1 MLAVFILIFILL
13 IPIGAYA
20 FSRRNRNSL
29 NEYKASVLPAQ
40 GSFAGLF
47 EEQNTAQNA
56 EQDKELHATRRRA
69 DLLER
74 ARCFDLQTL
83 EESQADEELYQEL
96 LNDLTEQCANS
107 QEKLQRLV
115 SHLSISQRL
124 RSNARLAEVMIEVW
138 TNSPDN
144 KSTAQMLHIV
154 ALSDDA
160 ALLQQ
165 AAEMI
170 FDSWKKG
177 LLPRLSAKDFLAL
190 VESEYWVLAP
200 EARRSGAGF
209 ILKNSLAE
217 LRRRL
222 AATKCG

>member
-1 MLAVFILIFILL
+1 MLAVFIIIFILL

-29 NEYKASVLPAQ
+29 SEYNPSVLPAP
-40 GSFAGLF
+40 GNFAGLF
-47 EEQNTAQNA
+47 EEQNAVEIAAQEKQGQEA
-56 EQDKELHATRRRA
+56 RRRA

-74 ARCFDLQTL
+74 AKRFDLQTL
-83 EESQADEELYQEL
+83 EESQAQPELYHEL
-96 LNDLTEQCANS
+96 LNQLIEQSADSQQKLAQLVGHLTG
-107 QEKLQRLV
+107 
-115 SHLSISQRL
+115 SQRL
-124 RSNARLAEVMIEVW
+124 RSNVRLAEMMISVW
-138 TNSPDN
+138 KNSPDN
-144 KSTAQMLHIV
+144 QSTAQMLHIV
-154 ALSDDA
+154 ALTDEA

-165 AAEMI
+165 ATEMI
-170 FDSWKKG
+170 FDSWKSG

-222 AATKCG
+222 AATKRG

>member
-1 MLAVFILIFILL
+1 MLAVFIIIFILL
-13 IPIGAYA
+13 ISFGAYA
-20 FSRRNRNSL
+20 FARRKRNSL
-29 NEYKASVLPAQ
+29 SQYNPSVLLAPDR
-40 GSFAGLF
+40 FAGLF
-47 EEQNTAQNA
+47 EEQNAVQIAAQ
-56 EQDKELHATRRRA
+56 EKELHQTRRRA

-74 ARCFDLQTL
+74 AKRFDLQTL
-83 EESQADEELYQEL
+83 EDSQAQAGLYHEL
-96 LNDLTEQCANS
+96 LNELIEQSANS
-107 QEKLQRLV
+107 QQKLQQLV
-115 SHLSISQRL
+115 GHLTASQQL
-124 RSNARLAEVMIEVW
+124 RSNVRLAEMMIAIW
-138 TNSPDN
+138 KDSPDN

-154 ALSDDA
+154 ALSDEA

-165 AAEMI
+165 AIEMI
-170 FDSWKKG
+170 FNTWKSG

-222 AATKCG
+222 AATKRG

>member
-1 MLAVFILIFILL
+1 MLAVFIIIFILL

-20 FSRRNRNSL
+20 FSRRKRNSL
-29 NEYKASVLPAQ
+29 SQSNASVLPAQ
-40 GSFAGLF
+40 ASFTGLF
-47 EEQNTAQNA
+47 EEQNAVQLAAQ
-56 EQDKELHATRRRA
+56 EKPLHETRRRA

-74 ARCFDLQTL
+74 AKGFDLLTL
-83 EESQADEELYQEL
+83 EESRAQAELYHEL
-96 LNDLTEQCANS
+96 LNELIEQAADS
-107 QEKLQRLV
+107 QQKLQQLV
-115 SHLSISQRL
+115 GHLTTSQQL
-124 RSNARLAEVMIEVW
+124 RSSVRLAELMIALW
-138 TNSPDN
+138 KNSPDN

-154 ALSDDA
+154 ALSDEA

-165 AAEMI
+165 ATEMI
-170 FDSWKKG
+170 FDSWNRG

-209 ILKNSLAE
+209 ILKNSLTE

-222 AATKCG
+222 AATKRG